1 VRNEIAMTDTRIQEP
16 PLLGQL
22 ATPDAPPRRPL
33 LPFGLRWMHLADIV
47 VLQVVLW
54 GSLLVR
60 FGTSWPKAVSTYATT
75 FAIATAIHM
84 VIHYFGGLYEP
95 VKRLGARMW
104 LPRVSALTFAAVLVD
119 AAVALLTGTY
129 LVPRFNLALL
139 LVFGSLGITFN
150 RWLALRLRNR
160 RYGAPRVLLVGN
172 PDDIHLARAHLQAS
186 EPHVRI
192 AGQVADVDRLAEA
205 IERVHAT
212 DALLLSGNT
221 LDAIYPHPL
230 EELEQRRIGVFQRIS
245 PSDTLLG
252 LQRTRQIAGMP
263 FVSLRAHALPSN
275 QAHFKRITELVYL
288 LVLAPV
294 LIVLIALTAAYVRL
308 RAGRGIIHRQQR
320 VGRFG
325 TVFTL
330 YKFRTMVVDA
340 ELMTGA
346 VKAEAADPRI
356 VPGLAW
362 VRRARL
368 DELPQFLNVLRGEMS
383 FVGPR
388 PERPEFAEQYEMI
401 IPGYGRRH
409 DIPPGITGLA
419 QVHGNYHTDPGY
431 KLGHDL
437 QYLVN
442 WSPILDLQIILR
454 TVWTVL
460 AGRL

>member
-1 VRNEIAMTDTRIQEP
+1 MTDIRTPPQISEP
-16 PLLGQL
+16 ADRAEGEVADRRALPL
-22 ATPDAPPRRPL
+22 
-33 LPFGLRWMHLADIV
+33 GLRWMHLADVV
-47 VLQVVLW
+47 VLQAVLW

-60 FGTSWPKAVSTYATT
+60 FGLTWPKAVSTYAAT
-75 FAIATAIHM
+75 FAIATTIHM
-84 VIHYFGGLYEP
+84 IIYYFGGLYEP
-95 VKRLGARMW
+95 MKRLGARLW

-119 AAVALLTGTY
+119 AAFALLTGTY
-129 LVPRFNLALL
+129 LMPRGNLVLL
-139 LVFGSLGITFN
+139 LVFGSLGVTFN
-150 RWLALRLRNR
+150 RWLALSLRNR

-172 PDDIHLARAHLQAS
+172 PDDIHLARAHLQAC

-192 AGQVADVDRLAEA
+192 AGQVADTDRLAEA

-230 EELEQRRIGVFQRIS
+230 EQLEARRIGVFQRIN

-275 QAHFKRITELVYL
+275 QAHFKRITEIVYL
-288 LVLAPV
+288 LVLSPFI
-294 LIVLIALTAAYVRL
+294 LLALAFTASYVRL
-308 RAGRGIIHRQQR
+308 RAGRSIIHRQER

-325 TVFTL
+325 KTFTL
-330 YKFRTMVVDA
+330 YKFRTMHLDA
-340 ELMTGA
+340 EVDSGA
-346 VKAEAADPRI
+346 VKAAADDPR
-356 VPGLAW
+356 VVRGLGW
-362 VRRARL
+362 IRRSRL
-368 DELPQFLNVLRGEMS
+368 DELPQFFNVVRGEMS

-388 PERPEFAEQYEMI
+388 PERPEFAEQYEML

-460 AGRL
+460 TGRL